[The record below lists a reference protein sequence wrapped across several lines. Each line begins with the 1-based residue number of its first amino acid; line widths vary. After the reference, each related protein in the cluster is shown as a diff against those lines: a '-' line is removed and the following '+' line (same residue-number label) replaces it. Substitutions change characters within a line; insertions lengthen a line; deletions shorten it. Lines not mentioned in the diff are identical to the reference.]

1 MSKIKIGV
9 ARGGPSSEYDISL
22 KTGANV
28 LKFLPEKYEGVD
40 ILIDKQGAWHFDGRE
55 RPLANILSRVDL
67 IFNALHGE
75 FGEDGKFQQ
84 ILEYHKMPFTGSGSY
99 ASAVIMNKFLTKKM
113 LENVGIKI
121 PRGFL
126 IRKDDDVEDAVLKI
140 FKNFS
145 PPWVLKPTNKGSSV
159 GVEIVNNFNDLKKN
173 IDWIFLRD
181 DKILFEEYI
190 KGREA
195 TCGVLENFRGE
206 KYYALPPIE
215 IVPPEKNIFFDYE
228 AKYNGETKEI
238 CPANF
243 DLKTKREI
251 ENLARRAH
259 MILGCK
265 AYSRSDFIV
274 SSRGIFFL
282 ETNTLPGLTSESLLP
297 KSAAVAGLN
306 MSGLI
311 DHLIQTALV

>member
-9 ARGGPSSEYDISL
+9 ARGGPSSEYEISL
-22 KTGANV
+22 NTGANV
-28 LKFLPEKYEGVD
+28 LKFLPEKYEGSD
-40 ILIDKQGAWHFDGRE
+40 ILIDKRGAWHFDGRE
-55 RPLANILSRVDL
+55 QSFINIFRRVDL

-75 FGEDGKFQQ
+75 FGEDGKIQQ
-84 ILEYHKMPFTGSGSY
+84 ILECHKMPFTGSGSF
-99 ASAVIMNKFLTKKM
+99 ASAVAMNKFLAKNA
-113 LENVGIKI
+113 LENEGIKTA
-121 PRGFL
+121 RGFL
-126 IRKDDDVEDAVLKI
+126 IRKDDDVEGAVSKI

-145 PPWVLKPTNKGSSV
+145 PPWVLKPVNKGSSI
-159 GVEIVNNFNDLKKN
+159 GVEIINNFNDLKKN

-195 TCGVLENFRGE
+195 TCGVLENFRRE

-215 IVPPEKNIFFDYE
+215 IVPPLKNKFFDYE
-228 AKYNGETKEI
+228 AKYGGETKEI

-265 AYSRSDFIV
+265 VYSRSDFIV
-274 SSRGIFFL
+274 SPRGIFFL

-297 KSAAVAGLN
+297 KSALAAGLDFG
-306 MSGLI
+306 GLL
-311 DHLIQTALV
+311 DHLIQTSIA

>member
-9 ARGGPSSEYDISL
+9 IRGGPSSEYDVSL
-22 KTGANV
+22 KTGENV
-28 LKFLPEKYEGVD
+28 LKFLPEKYEGID
-40 ILIDKQGAWHFDGRE
+40 ILIDKRGVWHFDGRE
-55 RPLANILSRVDL
+55 RTLPNILSRVDL

-75 FGEDGKFQQ
+75 FGEDGKIQQ
-84 ILEYHKMPFTGSGSY
+84 ILEFHKIPFTGSGSY
-99 ASAVIMNKFLTKKM
+99 TSAIAMNKFLAKDVLK
-113 LENVGIKI
+113 NAGIKMA
-121 PRGFL
+121 RGFL
-126 IRKDDDVEDAVLKI
+126 IRKDDDLDIVVSKI

-145 PPWVLKPTNKGSSV
+145 PPWVLKPVNKGSSV
-159 GVEIVNNFNDLKKN
+159 GVEIINKFDDLKKN
-173 IDWIFLRD
+173 IDWIFLQN

-195 TCGVLENFRGE
+195 TCGILENFRGE

-215 IVPPEKNIFFDYE
+215 IVPPEKNNFFDYE
-228 AKYNGETKEI
+228 AKYSGETREI

-243 DLKTKREI
+243 DLKIKREI
-251 ENLARRAH
+251 ENLARKVH
-259 MILGCK
+259 LILGCK
-265 AYSRSDFIV
+265 AYSRSDFMV

-306 MSGLI
+306 FGGLLEHI
-311 DHLIQTALV
+311 IKSAV

>member
-9 ARGGPSSEYDISL
+9 ARGGPSSEYEVSL

-28 LKFLPEKYEGVD
+28 LKFLPEKYEGSD
-40 ILIDKQGAWHFDGRE
+40 ILIDKRGLCYFDGRE
-55 RPLANILSRVDL
+55 RPLENILSRVDL
-67 IFNALHGE
+67 VFNALHGE
-75 FGEDGKFQQ
+75 YGEDGKFQQ

-99 ASAVIMNKFLTKKM
+99 TSAVAMNKFLAKNA
-113 LENVGIKI
+113 LENAGIKI

-126 IRKDDDVEDAVLKI
+126 IRKDDDVDSAVLRI

-145 PPWVLKPTNKGSSV
+145 PPWVLKPVNKGSSV
-159 GVEIVNNFNDLKKN
+159 GVEIINNFNDLKKN

-206 KYYALPPIE
+206 RYYALPPIE
-215 IVPPEKNIFFDYE
+215 IIPPEKNKFFNYE
-228 AKYNGETKEI
+228 AKYSGETKEI

-243 DLKTKREI
+243 DLKIKKEI
-251 ENLARRAH
+251 ENLARQAH

-274 SSRGIFFL
+274 SPRGIFFL

-297 KSAAVAGLN
+297 KSAMAAGLN
-306 MSGLI
+306 FPDLL
-311 DHLIQTALV
+311 DHLIRSSLI

>member
-9 ARGGPSSEYDISL
+9 VRGGPSSEYEVSL

-28 LKFLPEKYEGVD
+28 LKFLPEKYEGSD
-40 ILIDKQGAWHFDGRE
+40 ILIDKRGVWHFDGRE
-55 RPLANILSRVDL
+55 RHFVNILSRVDL

-84 ILEYHKMPFTGSGSY
+84 ILEFHKMPFTGSGSY
-99 ASAVIMNKFLTKKM
+99 ASAVAMNKFLAKNI
-113 LENVGIKI
+113 LENTGMKM

-126 IRKDDDVEDAVLKI
+126 IRKDDDLDSVVLKI

-145 PPWVLKPTNKGSSV
+145 PPWVLKPVNKGSSV

-206 KYYALPPIE
+206 KYYALPPVE
-215 IVPPEKNIFFDYE
+215 IIPPEKNKFFDYE
-228 AKYNGETKEI
+228 AKYGGETKEI

-243 DLKTKREI
+243 DLKTKKEI

-265 AYSRSDFIV
+265 TYSRSDFMV

-297 KSAAVAGLN
+297 KSAAAAGLAFP
-306 MSGLI
+306 SLL
-311 DHLIQTALV
+311 DHLIQTSVA